1 MGLVARSFYDK
12 TIYNLTFR
20 VGDDALELARLI
32 AADLCT
38 SAPVSVR
45 TLVTTLRYYYQSVTS
60 WSQDFHQ
67 FGLRKCIGQNLQGSQ
82 DVGMHRQVLKKN
94 AAKRQKIY

>member
-1 MGLVARSFYDK
+1 MYIIFNQIS
-12 TIYNLTFR
+12 R

-45 TLVTTLRYYYQSVTS
+45 TLVTTLR
-60 WSQDFHQ
+60 
-67 FGLRKCIGQNLQGSQ
+67 
-82 DVGMHRQVLKKN
+82 
-94 AAKRQKIY
+94 